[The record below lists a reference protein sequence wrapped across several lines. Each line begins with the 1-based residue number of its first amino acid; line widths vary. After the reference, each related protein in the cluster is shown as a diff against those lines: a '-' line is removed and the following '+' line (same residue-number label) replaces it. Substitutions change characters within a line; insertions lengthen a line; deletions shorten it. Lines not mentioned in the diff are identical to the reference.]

1 MTEKRRERYTL
12 LQICNKE
19 GKPENHAARKESQRT
34 DCIGQGTM
42 EQSMESIINDEIKL
56 SSLVRQQDTYQNSI
70 NTNRGRQEKGIN
82 QSIKT
87 ILYQKHEVC
96 PRLVSVSR
104 LNYFSVPAQLS
115 LLSSVLLFVIL
126 IQESSI
132 AKLCCNF
139 SFIPFVRHCAILL
152 LLQRGKRPIFRLIK
166 KFDLIFRVQF
176 TV

>member
-1 MTEKRRERYTL
+1 MGYWS
-12 LQICNKE
+12 N
-19 GKPENHAARKESQRT
+19 N
-34 DCIGQGTM
+34 
-42 EQSMESIINDEIKL
+42 EIKL
-56 SSLVRQQDTYQNSI
+56 SSLVRQQDEYQNSI
-70 NTNRGRQEKGIN
+70 NRGRGRKKMIIN

-87 ILYQKHEVC
+87 FLYQKHEVR
-96 PRLVSVSR
+96 PRLISVSR

-126 IQESSI
+126 IQESSV
-132 AKLCCNF
+132 AKPCCNF
-139 SFIPFVRHCAILL
+139 DFISIIRHCAILL

>member
-1 MTEKRRERYTL
+1 MGYWS
-12 LQICNKE
+12 N
-19 GKPENHAARKESQRT
+19 N
-34 DCIGQGTM
+34 
-42 EQSMESIINDEIKL
+42 EIKL
-56 SSLVRQQDTYQNSI
+56 SSLARQQDEYQNSI
-70 NTNRGRQEKGIN
+70 NRGRGRKKMMIN

-139 SFIPFVRHCAILL
+139 SFISIVHHCAILL
-152 LLQRGKRPIFRLIK
+152 LLQRGKRPTPS
-166 KFDLIFRVQF
+166 FDLRSFLINFPSAIHGLG
-176 TV
+176 TP